1 MAKIKKDSIQGYFF
15 MSVTNG
21 KLSVECTGDLD
32 VLSAAFAT
40 LITSKEK
47 NEKSVQQILA
57 NAVAIAAEHLAAKE
71 KYVSKTPKKVAKT
84 PTKSVNKK

>member
-1 MAKIKKDSIQGYFF
+1 MAKSKSNPIQGYFF

-21 KLSVECTGDLD
+21 ELSVDSTGDSD